1 VTFNNEPG
9 ATPISISFHLDETKY
24 QAAWVWETKEKVS
37 HVTASYV
44 TASWVWG
51 RREKVSRVTVSWV
64 WKEREKGVTCNGFL
78 GLEGEGK
85 RCHM

>member
-1 VTFNNEPG
+1 MRHSEISSKWQFGSSFVKTNEPG
-9 ATPISISFHLDETKY
+9 ATPISIYFHLDETKY

-51 RREKVSRVTVSWV
+51 RRERCRV
-64 WKEREKGVTCNGFL
+64 
-78 GLEGEGK
+78 
-85 RCHM
+85 